1 MNDLLN
7 TYSEVLVIEDDAVG
21 QTVVRWECSRCDHDV
36 SDEPCP
42 DHAPLA
48 DLPGLRLIECDANPK
63 HYTWVH
69 QRDDYGVPCPW
80 CLLADHAKREAEA
93 RQCRHWGWRRTRAF
107 RKLVGVA
114 YILGVITGSGSTWGD
129 GHDWCVTIT
138 HFRGERPYILGFS
151 RETWRCWLKG
161 RHRRGEPVGFG
172 FCGKCVPW
180 PCCGS
185 KREAH
190 NPGCVEDVPA

>member
-7 TYSEVLVIEDDAVG
+7 TYTELFVMYDEDDNSVLPHF
-21 QTVVRWECSRCDHDV
+21 ECSQCERHVDN
-36 SDEPCP
+36 EPCP
-42 DHAPLA
+42 DHAPIT
-48 DLPGLRLIECDANPK
+48 DLPGLRLIECDATPK

-80 CLLADHAKREAEA
+80 CLLDDQAKRDAEA
-93 RQCRHWGWRRTRAF
+93 RQCRHWGWRRTRLF
-107 RKLVGVA
+107 RWFSFWA
-114 YILGVITGSGSTWGD
+114 YSMGIISGSSHSTGD
-129 GHDWCVTIT
+129 GCNWCVRL
-138 HFRGERPYILGFS
+138 FWRGKRPYVLGFS

-185 KREAH
+185 QREAH
-190 NPGCVEDVPA
+190 VQGCAEDVAW